1 MPEATELGVSVI
13 VPVRDRR
20 DLLARTLD
28 ALDAQTY
35 RHFEVIVVDDGST
48 DGTLELA
55 RSRQVAGRAV
65 RCLQSP
71 GRGAVAARQYGCA
84 HAAAPLLAFTDSDC
98 TPAPEWLSLMV
109 AAADRGADLVAGP
122 TLPQRP
128 PRPLERT
135 LTAGD
140 DGGYPTCNVLYRR
153 ALFDAV
159 GGFQSGIQARGM
171 AGQIGMW
178 EDTLMAWRLR
188 RAGAATAF
196 EPNAVVYH
204 HVFPPDLRDV
214 LRRNWMMGGIPNL
227 VRRVPELRATLLHGR
242 VFYGQ
247 RSRAL
252 IYVIAAALPAR
263 RPRVA
268 GAALVAWC
276 ASRLQRGR
284 AIDAS
289 FGDVVRSLPGELAK
303 DVVFSISVVQWSAR
317 ARTLV
322 I

>member
-1 MPEATELGVSVI
+1 MPQATEPRVSVI
-13 VPVRDRR
+13 IPARDRR

-35 RHFEVIVVDDGST
+35 RQFEVIVVDDGST
-48 DGTLELA
+48 DGTFELA
-55 RSRQVAGRAV
+55 MSKQVAGRAV
-65 RCLQSP
+65 RCLRNP
-71 GRGAVAARQYGCA
+71 GRGAVAARQHGCA
-84 HAAAPLLAFTDSDC
+84 HACAALLAFTDSDC
-98 TPAPEWLSLMV
+98 TPVPEWLSLLV
-109 AAADRGADLVAGP
+109 AAAERGADLVAGP
-122 TLPQRP
+122 TLPERP

-159 GGFQSGIQARGM
+159 GGFQSGPQARGM
-171 AGQIGMW
+171 AGEIGMW

-188 RAGAATAF
+188 RAGAAAVF
-196 EPNAVVYH
+196 EPGAIVYH

-227 VRRVPELRATLLHGR
+227 VRRVPELRATLLQGR
-242 VFYGQ
+242 VYYGQ

-252 IYVIAAALPAR
+252 IYVIGAALLAK

-268 GAALVAWC
+268 GAAMLAWC
-276 ASRLQRGR
+276 MSRLQRGR
-284 AIDAS
+284 AVDLAL
-289 FGDVVRSLPGELAK
+289 GDVLRSLPGELAK
-303 DVVFSISVVQWSAR
+303 DVVFTISLLRWSAR